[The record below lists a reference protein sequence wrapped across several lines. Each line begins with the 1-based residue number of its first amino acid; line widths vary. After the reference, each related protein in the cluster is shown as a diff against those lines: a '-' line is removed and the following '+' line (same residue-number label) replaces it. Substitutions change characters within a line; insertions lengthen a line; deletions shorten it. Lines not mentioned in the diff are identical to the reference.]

1 MRFGAFKKR
10 KMAEE
15 QEEIERSISA
25 LEKHIIDGHADDSAG
40 PARGVVRYQY
50 TSFLPPGIPIY
61 LKNAK
66 TLITNT

>member
-25 LEKHIIDGHADDSAG
+25 LEKHIDGHAEILRRKGSG
-40 PARGVVRYQY
+40 RNFKLRNV
-50 TSFLPPGIPIY
+50 
-61 LKNAK
+61 N
-66 TLITNT
+66 